1 MHWVDQCPHKDDS
14 STALVTKNETES
26 DQTNCKEVN
35 LVLITEDYA
44 DFTKSDVF
52 FAEASKSAVIK
63 TAYTKTVADQIW
75 FENFKSNA
83 TEQTLKEI

>member
-14 STALVTKNETES
+14 ATDLGTKNETES

-44 DFTKSDVF
+44 DFTKSDKD
-52 FAEASKSAVIK
+52 SIH
-63 TAYTKTVADQIW
+63 
-75 FENFKSNA
+75 
-83 TEQTLKEI
+83 